1 MQQYSRRRPFA
12 PLEVQLPIILG
23 VFQMK
28 SVQKGFTL
36 IELMIVIAII
46 GILAAIALP
55 AYQDYTIRSK
65 VSELVVKGDACKTSV
80 VEYYQSQGV
89 LPATTAAAGCSTA
102 ATNYAGTLAVAAGVI
117 TVPAVIGATGLP
129 TAATGNYVLTP
140 IVGASNDLP
149 ITWQCTSSTILAKY
163 LPAICRP

>member
-1 MQQYSRRRPFA
+1 MHQYSRRRPFA
-12 PLEVQLPIILG
+12 PLEVQHRIILG

-65 VSELVVKGDACKTSV
+65 VSELVVKADACKTSV
-80 VEYYQSQGV
+80 VEYYQSQGA
-89 LPATTAAAGCSTA
+89 LPATTADAGCSTA
-102 ATNYAGTLAVAAGVI
+102 ATTYAGTLAVAAGII
-117 TVPAVIGATGLP
+117 TIPVVAANLPA
-129 TAATGNYVLTP
+129 AAGNFVLTP
-140 IVGASNDLP
+140 TPGSTTDLP
-149 ITWQCTSSTILAKY
+149 ITWACNTAATTIPKKY
-163 LPAICRP
+163 LPANCR